1 MNPPSDK
8 TESIPPSKFILP
20 EIRAG
25 NVLVNMEEFLP
36 LSKPPPPELPA
47 RYYLDHFEEMLAFV
61 AARYDHALEDRHRDF
76 LAGYRTLSEGA
87 RCLYVRIANRRGRLF
102 HRDHLR
108 YKEIDLDAAIAEL
121 LAHEFLSHPVAVDFA
136 ALLALA
142 PRTDLV
148 ARLRSRREGSGD
160 ETFRY
165 SSAKKQALIR
175 HALATLSFE
184 EAFPQET
191 RTLYLAQDREEEVA
205 YLLYLYFGSVHRDLT
220 TFALR
225 DLGRVRTAPFRTD
238 FQPRFNSGEAARAC
252 FFYSQMLDLLEAA
265 EAGKPMV
272 LYSGVE
278 AWPVVDE
285 AEPGTLRHRA
295 LHRLGRLLE
304 RDGSPEEALDTY
316 QRSDQYPSTER
327 TVRLLLNAD
336 RRDEAEA
343 LLRRLIDDPSCD
355 AELLFAE
362 DFLERKF
369 QKKKQGRLT
378 AFLRSAPILL
388 LDESGRDR
396 PEAAAVARLRRDGAE
411 AIHSE
416 NRIWLQLFGLLFW
429 DLLFGSELASL
440 HDPFDFTPQDLA
452 TGTFFERHRQ
462 SLLERF
468 VLLDDPEAALAHLDA
483 VWTSHRGE
491 PNSVV
496 AWDEAL
502 YAFTRALVAKAP
514 PGGLAVILEAMAR
527 DHRQNRSGFP
537 DLIIF
542 ENGEPRFLEIKT
554 EGDQIRRQ
562 QMVQIERLS
571 RAGFEVS
578 LANVRWTFDAGQEY
592 VVVDLETTGGDP
604 SSNRITEIGAVKVR
618 DGRIVEEWTS
628 LVKPGRRIPPFIVKL
643 TGITDEMVA
652 TAPEFAAIAAEL
664 RAFIGEAVFVAH
676 RAKFDHGFL
685 KAEFDRVGIH
695 LAGPVLC
702 TVVEMKRHFPGLASY
717 GLGALSAHFGIP
729 LESHHRALCDA
740 RATAE
745 LLLRINEKR
754 LATHSPDSGDSGKV
768 AQKRD

>member
-1 MNPPSDK
+1 ME
-8 TESIPPSKFILP
+8 ESIL
-20 EIRAG
+20 
-25 NVLVNMEEFLP
+25 
-36 LSKPPPPELPA
+36 LSKPSPTELPS
-47 RYYLDHFEEMLAFV
+47 RYYLDHFAEMLAFV
-61 AARYDHALEDRHRDF
+61 TARYDHALEDRHRDF
-76 LAGYRTLSEGA
+76 LQGYQALSEDA

-121 LAHEFLSHPVAVDFA
+121 LAQGFLSHPAADDFA
-136 ALLALA
+136 GLLALA

-148 ARLRSRREGSGD
+148 ARLRSRPLGSGED
-160 ETFRY
+160 SIRL

-184 EAFPQET
+184 EAFPEET

-225 DLGRVRTAPFRTD
+225 DLGRVRTAPFRSD
-238 FQPRFNSGEAARAC
+238 FQPRFTSGEAARAC
-252 FFYSQMLDLLEAA
+252 FFYSQTLDVLETA
-265 EAGKPMV
+265 EAGKP
-272 LYSGVE
+272 LALHAGI
-278 AWPVVDE
+278 ATWPVVDE
-285 AEPGTLRHRA
+285 AEPETLRHRA

-304 RDGSPEEALDTY
+304 RDGFPEEALDTY

-327 TVRLLLNAD
+327 TVRLLLNAG

-378 AFLRSAPILL
+378 AFLRSAPVLL

-411 AIHSE
+411 AAHSE
-416 NRIWLQLFGLLFW
+416 NRIWLQLFGLHFW
-429 DLLFGSELASL
+429 DLLFGPELASL

-452 TGTFFERHRQ
+452 TGTFFERHRLTIQ
-462 SLLERF
+462 ERF
-468 VLLDDPEAALAHLDA
+468 ALLDDPDTALAHLDA
-483 VWTSHRGE
+483 IWTTHRGE
-491 PNSVV
+491 PNSLV

-502 YAFTRALVAKAP
+502 YAFTRVLVAKAP
-514 PGGLAVILEAMAR
+514 RGGLATILEAMAR

-537 DLIIF
+537 DLIIL
-542 ENGEPRFLEIKT
+542 ENGELRFLEIKT

-562 QMVQIERLS
+562 QLVQIERLS
-571 RAGFEVS
+571 RAGFEVG

-618 DGRIVEEWTS
+618 DGRIVGEWTS
-628 LVKPGRRIPPFIVKL
+628 LVRPGRRIPSFIVKL

-652 TAPEFAAIAAEL
+652 TAPEFAAIAGEL
-664 RAFIGEAVFVAH
+664 RAFIGDAVFVAH

-685 KAEFDRVGIH
+685 KAEFDRVGIR

-702 TVVEMKRHFPGLASY
+702 TVVEMKRHFPGLPSY
-717 GLGALSAHFGIP
+717 GLGALSAHFGIS

-754 LATHSPDSGDSGKV
+754 LSRVSPDSVESVKET
-768 AQKRD
+768 QKRD